1 MKRKTLLWTLAA
13 ALLLLAGA
21 GVALRVGR
29 AKSVEGAATSA
40 ASAASAAT
48 PTLDLAAT
56 DLAVARRSEL
66 ARTLSISG
74 GLRAVN
80 SAFVRAKVAAEV
92 KVLPLREGDRVERG
106 QVVAQLDDTEYQW
119 RLRQAEDQAAAAKSQ
134 LEIAERTLAN
144 NRALVDQGFISKTA
158 LDTSQMS
165 AAGAQASLQAAR
177 AAAEIARK
185 SVNDSVVRAPLSG
198 IVSQRL
204 VQPGERVAID
214 ARLVEI
220 VDLSRIE
227 LEAALTPEDVA
238 GVRVGQTAMLGVDGL
253 SAPVKARV
261 ARINP
266 ATQAGT
272 RAVMVYLEVEPQAGL
287 RQGLFARGSIE
298 IERKAALVVPQ
309 SAVRLDQATPY
320 VLVAEGGKV
329 LQRTVVLGSRGSV
342 AQDGG
347 GEPAVEVTGGVAEG
361 QIVLRGTV
369 GALREGTPVRV
380 PR

>member
-66 ARTLSISG
+66 ARTLSVSG

-347 GEPAVEVTGGVAEG
+347 SEPAVEVTGGVAEG

>member
-66 ARTLSISG
+66 ARTLSVSG

>member
-66 ARTLSISG
+66 ARTLSVSG

-227 LEAALTPEDVA
+227 LEAALTPEEVA